1 MIFFIYLCKDKTKKR
16 NTIKNMT
23 EAVEKYIKK
32 LYQLEKKAICRL
44 ANLAIWRFGDEKIL
58 KRVEKHC
65 FKTLLQADKTVFFC
79 VSSDEIFCI

>member
-1 MIFFIYLCKDKTKKR
+1 
-16 NTIKNMT
+16 MT

-32 LYQLEKKAICRL
+32 LYQLEKKGDLPICR
-44 ANLAIWRFGDEKIL
+44 FVDEKI
-58 KRVEKHC
+58 KKNKKHC